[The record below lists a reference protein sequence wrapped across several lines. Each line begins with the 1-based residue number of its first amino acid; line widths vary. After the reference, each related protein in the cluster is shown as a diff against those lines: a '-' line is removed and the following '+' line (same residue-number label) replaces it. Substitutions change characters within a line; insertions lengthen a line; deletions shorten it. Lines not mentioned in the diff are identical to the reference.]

1 MKIETAKKQTLYI
14 GLKEIYT
21 SCNADTTLLDFEHNF
36 LKPMSLT
43 FIFISLI
50 TVGCVAKE
58 NECNELSDRLEIA
71 CTREYAP
78 VCGCNNKTYS
88 NKCEARAWGISEF
101 KVGACSSN

>member
-1 MKIETAKKQTLYI
+1 MKIETAKTHTFSI
-14 GLKEIYT
+14 GLKKIYT
-21 SCNADTTLLDFEHNF
+21 SCNVDKTLLDFELDF
-36 LKPMSLT
+36 LKPISLI

-50 TVGCVAKE
+50 TVGCVPKE
-58 NECNELSDRLEIA
+58 NECNALSDRLEIA

-101 KVGACSSN
+101 KVGACSPN

>member
-1 MKIETAKKQTLYI
+1 MKIETAKKYTLYN

-21 SCNADTTLLDFEHNF
+21 SCNVDTTLLYFEHNF
-36 LKPMSLT
+36 LKPMSL
-43 FIFISLI
+43 IFFFMYLI
-50 TVGCVAKE
+50 TVGCISKE

-101 KVGACSSN
+101 KVGACGSN